1 MTQTAKQ
8 SEILI
13 EDVEPKGDILP
24 SKTTINP
31 IKMTT
36 KQIAYIAMR
45 ERGLNQCQ
53 AVKESGIS
61 KGYGSMIDAKMNN
74 KYDLVESKMLSAA
87 HKAHKKI
94 LAGKSWGD
102 VKDIKASD
110 VNRCID
116 RVYDRSQPVVK
127 HNVNLNANI
136 NFVEVNLNEFK

>member
-1 MTQTAKQ
+1 MTQALTIDQ
-8 SEILI
+8 IDNIPET
-13 EDVEPKGDILP
+13 P
-24 SKTTINP
+24 SKPAINP

-94 LAGKSWGD
+94 LSGKAWGD

-116 RVYDRSQPVVK
+116 RVYDRSQPVIK
-127 HNVNLNANI
+127 QSVNLNANI
-136 NFVEVNLNEFK
+136 NFTKVDIDVFK